1 LCCATTTERR
11 WNPADDFDAVFVS
24 GDANNNGLLDPGET
38 WLFEASGTAL
48 AGQYAN
54 VATVTGT
61 DPIGQT
67 PSDSDPSHYFGVDS
81 AIHIE
86 KLTNGHDADLP
97 TGPLVVAGSAVTW
110 VYVVTNPGNV
120 PLSNVVVRDDNGTPA
135 DPSDDFSPLFL
146 NGDANNNGLLDPG
159 EIWLY
164 RAFGTAIAGQYAN
177 VATVTGTDPIG
188 QTPSDSDPSHYF
200 GIQSAIHIEKL
211 TNGEDA
217 DTPTGP
223 LVAAGNSV
231 TWTYLVTN
239 PGNVPLANV
248 VVRDDN
254 GTPANPLDDF
264 SPTFVNGDTNNNGL
278 LDPGETWLYTA
289 SGTAL
294 VGQYGNLATVTG
306 TDPIGQTPSDDD
318 PSHYFGVQSAIHIE
332 KLTNGVDAD
341 TPTGPLVPVGSTVT
355 WTYLV
360 TNPGNVPLSNVV
372 VRDDNGTPA
381 NPLDDFS
388 PTFVS
393 GDANHNGLLDPGET
407 WRYEA
412 SGTAVIGQY
421 RNLAR

>member
-1 LCCATTTERR
+1 VALAGQYGNLATVTGTDPIGQTPSDDDPSHYFGVRSAIDIEKSTNGEDADAPTGPLVAAGGNVS
-11 WNPADDFDAVFVS
+11 WTYVVTNPGNVPLSNVVVRDDNGTLVDPSDDFDAVFVS

-188 QTPSDSDPSHYF
+188 QTPSD
-200 GIQSAIHIEKL
+200 
-211 TNGEDA
+211 
-217 DTPTGP
+217 
-223 LVAAGNSV
+223 
-231 TWTYLVTN
+231 
-239 PGNVPLANV
+239 
-248 VVRDDN
+248 
-254 GTPANPLDDF
+254 
-264 SPTFVNGDTNNNGL
+264 
-278 LDPGETWLYTA
+278 
-289 SGTAL
+289 
-294 VGQYGNLATVTG
+294 
-306 TDPIGQTPSDDD
+306 DD
-318 PSHYFGVQSAIHIE
+318 PSHYFGV
-332 KLTNGVDAD
+332 LRR
-341 TPTGPLVPVGSTVT
+341 ST
-355 WTYLV
+355 
-360 TNPGNVPLSNVV
+360 SK
-372 VRDDNGTPA
+372 
-381 NPLDDFS
+381 S
-388 PTFVS
+388 
-393 GDANHNGLLDPGET
+393 
-407 WRYEA
+407 
-412 SGTAVIGQY
+412 
-421 RNLAR
+421 